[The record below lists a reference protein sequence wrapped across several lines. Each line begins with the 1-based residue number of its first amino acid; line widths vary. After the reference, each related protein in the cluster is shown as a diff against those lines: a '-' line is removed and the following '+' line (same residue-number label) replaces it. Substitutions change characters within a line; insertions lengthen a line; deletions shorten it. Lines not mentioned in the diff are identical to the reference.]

1 VPLIFI
7 NRYFYPDHSATSQ
20 LLSDLAFELAS
31 VGETVTVLT
40 SRQSYGDAEARLPA
54 EETTGGVR
62 IVRIWTTRFG
72 RSNLFGRAIDY
83 LTFYVSAA
91 LRLFRLT
98 RRGDILIAKTDPPM
112 LSVIAAPIARLKGA
126 RLVNWLQDL
135 FPEVAEAVGVGAS
148 PLMRGFYGLLRSLRD
163 ASLRTASMNVV
174 LGERMAER
182 VAAAGVKATTIIP
195 NWSDGREIR
204 PVARSENVLRK
215 EWGLDG
221 CFVVGYSGNL
231 GRAHEYRTLIDAI
244 ALIEET
250 VPAHPDAEPVA
261 WLFIGGGALYERFR
275 EEVAA
280 RGLTSVVFKPYQPR
294 ERLSESLSAA
304 DVHLVSLKPEL
315 EGLIV
320 PSKFYGVAAVGRP
333 TLFIGDA
340 HGEIAIVVARHDCGL
355 CVGEG
360 QSRALSQAIAA
371 LAADPPRREAMG
383 ANARRA
389 FETHYDKT
397 IAFQSWRTILRDVE
411 GGKVSSPQDDASA
424 ERRNA

>member
-40 SRQSYGDAEARLPA
+40 SRQSYGDAEARLLA

-83 LTFYVSAA
+83 LTFYISAA
-91 LRLFRLT
+91 FRLFRLT
-98 RRGDILIAKTDPPM
+98 RRGDVLIAKTDPPM

-135 FPEVAEAVGVGAS
+135 FPEVAEAVGVGTNPVMKGS
-148 PLMRGFYGLLRSLRD
+148 YGLMRALRN
-163 ASLRTASMNVV
+163 ASLRAASMNVV
-174 LGERMAER
+174 LGEHMAER
-182 VAAAGVKATTIIP
+182 VQAAGVTRAAITIIP

-204 PVARSENVLRK
+204 PVARSENALRK
-215 EWGLDG
+215 AWGLDG
-221 CFVVGYSGNL
+221 RFVVGYSGNL

-244 ALIEET
+244 ALIEESA
-250 VPAHPDAEPVA
+250 PKDAEPVA
-261 WLFIGGGALYERFR
+261 WLFIGGGALFERFR

-294 ERLSESLSAA
+294 ERLSESLSVA

-333 TLFIGDA
+333 TLFIGDTQ
-340 HGEIAIVVARHDCGL
+340 GEIATVVARHDCGL
-355 CVGEG
+355 SVAEG
-360 QSRALSQAIAA
+360 NSRALADALLA
-371 LAADPPRREAMG
+371 LATDLPRREAMG

-389 FETHYDKT
+389 FETHYDKRV
-397 IAFQSWRTILRDVE
+397 AFDAWRKVLSGVE
-411 GGKVSSPQDDASA
+411 GGA
-424 ERRNA
+424 

>member
-1 VPLIFI
+1 
-7 NRYFYPDHSATSQ
+7 
-20 LLSDLAFELAS
+20 
-31 VGETVTVLT
+31 
-40 SRQSYGDAEARLPA
+40 
-54 EETTGGVR
+54 
-62 IVRIWTTRFG
+62 
-72 RSNLFGRAIDY
+72 
-83 LTFYVSAA
+83 
-91 LRLFRLT
+91 
-98 RRGDILIAKTDPPM
+98 M

-135 FPEVAEAVGVGAS
+135 FPEVAEAVGVGAN

-163 ASLRTASMNVV
+163 ASLLTASMNVV

-182 VAAAGVKATTIIP
+182 VAAAGVQAITIIP

-204 PVARSENVLRK
+204 PVARSENVLRN

-221 CFVVGYSGNL
+221 RFVVGYSGNL

-250 VPAHPDAEPVA
+250 APAHPQAEPVV
-261 WLFIGGGALYERFR
+261 WLFIGGGALYDGFR

-280 RGLTSVVFKPYQPR
+280 RALTSVVFKPYQPR

-333 TLFIGDA
+333 TVFIGDP
-340 HGEIAIVVARHDCGL
+340 HGEIATVVARHDCGL
-355 CVGEG
+355 SVAEG
-360 QSRALSQAIAA
+360 NSRALADAILA
-371 LAADPPRREAMG
+371 LATDLSRREAMG
-383 ANARRA
+383 TNARRA
-389 FETHYDKT
+389 FETHYDKQV
-397 IAFQSWRTILRDVE
+397 AFDAWRKVLSSVE
-411 GGKVSSPQDDASA
+411 DRP
-424 ERRNA
+424 

>member
-1 VPLIFI
+1 VPLLFI

-20 LLSDLAFELAS
+20 LLSDLAFERAAA
-31 VGETVTVLT
+31 GDTVTVVT

-54 EETTGGVR
+54 DETVRGVR

-83 LTFYVSAA
+83 LTFYLSAA
-91 LRLFRLT
+91 VQLIRLT
-98 RRGDILIAKTDPPM
+98 RRGDVVIAKTDPPM
-112 LSVIAAPIARLKGA
+112 LSVIAAPIAWLKGA

-135 FPEVAEAVGVGAS
+135 FPEVAEAVGVGTN
-148 PLMRGFYGLLRSLRD
+148 PLMRASYGLMRGLRN
-163 ASLRTASMNVV
+163 ASLRAASMNVV

-182 VAAAGVKATTIIP
+182 VKAAGAQAITIIP

-215 EWGLDG
+215 GWGLDG
-221 CFVVGYSGNL
+221 RFVVGYSGNL

-244 ALIEET
+244 ELIEENSPT
-250 VPAHPDAEPVA
+250 GTEPVV
-261 WLFIGGGALYERFR
+261 WLFIGGGALYDRFR
-275 EEVAA
+275 EEVAG
-280 RGLTSVVFKPYQPR
+280 RGLTSVIFKPYQPR

-333 TLFIGDA
+333 TVFIGEP
-340 HGEIAIVVARHDCGL
+340 HGEIATVVARHDCGL
-355 CVGEG
+355 SIAEG
-360 QSRALSQAIAA
+360 NSRALADAILA
-371 LAADPPRREAMG
+371 LANNPARLEAMG
-383 ANARRA
+383 TEARRA
-389 FETHYDKT
+389 FETHYDKQV
-397 IAFQSWRTILRDVE
+397 AFDAWRKVLSGIE
-411 GGKVSSPQDDASA
+411 GST
-424 ERRNA
+424 

>member
-20 LLSDLAFELAS
+20 LLSDLAFELAYA
-31 VGETVTVLT
+31 GETVTVVT
-40 SRQSYGDAEARLPA
+40 SRQCYGDPEARLPP
-54 EETTGGVR
+54 EETVRGVR

-91 LRLFRLT
+91 VQLIRLT
-98 RRGDILIAKTDPPM
+98 RRGDVVIAKTDPPM
-112 LSVIAAPIARLKGA
+112 LSVIAAPIAWLKGA

-135 FPEVAEAVGVGAS
+135 FPEVAEVVGVGTNPVMRGS
-148 PLMRGFYGLLRSLRD
+148 YGLMRALRN
-163 ASLRTASMNVV
+163 ASLRAATMNVV

-182 VAAAGVKATTIIP
+182 VKKAGAQAITIIP

-215 EWGLDG
+215 EWELDG
-221 CFVVGYSGNL
+221 RFVVGYSGNL

-244 ALIEET
+244 ALIEESSPT
-250 VPAHPDAEPVA
+250 DTEPVV

-333 TLFIGDA
+333 TVFIGDPE
-340 HGEIAIVVARHDCGL
+340 GEIATVVARHDCGL
-355 CVGEG
+355 SVAEG
-360 QSRALSQAIAA
+360 KSRALADAMLA
-371 LAADPPRREAMG
+371 LATDPPRREAMG
-383 ANARRA
+383 TKARRA
-389 FETHYDKT
+389 FETHYDKQV
-397 IAFQSWRTILRDVE
+397 AFEAWKKVLSGVE
-411 GGKVSSPQDDASA
+411 G
-424 ERRNA
+424 RT

>member
-31 VGETVTVLT
+31 AGETVTVLT
-40 SRQSYGDAEARLPA
+40 SRQSYGDAEARFPSD
-54 EETTGGVR
+54 ETIRGVR

-91 LRLFRLT
+91 FRLFRLT
-98 RRGDILIAKTDPPM
+98 RPGDVLIAKTDPPM
-112 LSVIAAPIARLKGA
+112 LSVIAAPIARFKGA

-135 FPEVAEAVGVGAS
+135 FPEVAEAVGVGTNPVMRGS
-148 PLMRGFYGLLRSLRD
+148 YGLMRALRN
-163 ASLRTASMNVV
+163 ASLRAASMNVV

-182 VAAAGVKATTIIP
+182 VEAAGIQAITIIP

-204 PVARSENVLRK
+204 PVARSDNVLRK

-221 CFVVGYSGNL
+221 RFVVGYSGNL

-261 WLFIGGGALYERFR
+261 WLFIGGGALYEHFR
-275 EEVAA
+275 DEVAA
-280 RGLTSVVFKPYQPR
+280 RGLASVVFKPYQPR
-294 ERLSESLSAA
+294 EHLSDSLSAA

-333 TLFIGDA
+333 TIFIGDT
-340 HGEIAIVVARHDCGL
+340 HGEIATVLARHDCGL
-355 CVGEG
+355 SVAEG
-360 QSRALSQAIAA
+360 DSQALADAIQALST
-371 LAADPPRREAMG
+371 DPSRREAMG

-389 FETHYDKT
+389 FETHFDKQV
-397 IAFQSWRTILRDVE
+397 AFDAWRKVLSNVE
-411 GGKVSSPQDDASA
+411 GRP
-424 ERRNA
+424 

>member
-1 VPLIFI
+1 VPLLFI

-20 LLSDLAFELAS
+20 LLSDLAFELAT
-31 VGETVTVLT
+31 GDTVTVVT

-54 EETTGGVR
+54 DETVRGVR

-91 LRLFRLT
+91 VQLIRLT
-98 RRGDILIAKTDPPM
+98 RRGDVVIAKTDPPM

-126 RLVNWLQDL
+126 RLINWLQDL
-135 FPEVAEAVGVGAS
+135 FPEVAEAVGVGTN
-148 PLMRGFYGLLRSLRD
+148 PLMRGSYGLMRALRN
-163 ASLRTASMNVV
+163 ASLRAASMNVV

-182 VAAAGVKATTIIP
+182 VKSAGVRAITIIP

-221 CFVVGYSGNL
+221 RFVVGYSGNL

-244 ALIEET
+244 ELIEERG
-250 VPAHPDAEPVA
+250 PAASHDLAAVADAGSKEPIR
-261 WLFIGGGALYERFR
+261 WLFVGGGALYDRFR
-275 EEVAA
+275 EEVSA
-280 RGLTSVVFKPYQPR
+280 RGLTCVIFKPYQPR

-320 PSKFYGVAAVGRP
+320 PSKFYGVAAVGRS
-333 TLFIGDA
+333 TLFIGDPK
-340 HGEIAIVVARHDCGL
+340 GEIATVIARHDCGL
-355 CVGEG
+355 SVAEG
-360 QSRALSQAIAA
+360 NSRALADAIEA
-371 LAADPPRREAMG
+371 LATDPPRREAMG
-383 ANARRA
+383 TNARRA
-389 FETHYDKT
+389 FETHYDKQV
-397 IAFQSWRTILRDVE
+397 AFDAWRKVLSGVE
-411 GGKVSSPQDDASA
+411 G
-424 ERRNA
+424 RT